1 MAVYLI
7 SVRNAEGFYFII
19 FCSVVYSARFSL
31 HFSYPQRGAVLFQ
44 ITVSCPTAS
53 PEINGTQHFSSSSTS
68 RKSKLD
74 ECTHW
79 NTHRVLQCVL
89 RSSTQRSTDY
99 YVVIC
104 TSTFALSTTSKNFHY
119 TSFQLLYVGFQPSLT
134 SICLHVATD
143 FFDWIFLD
151 LLNNGAFNQIIT
163 S

>member
-1 MAVYLI
+1 MYNSNELQVMAVYLI

-79 NTHRVLQCVL
+79 NTHRVCAPEQYTAEYGLLCGHLYQH
-89 RSSTQRSTDY
+89 
-99 YVVIC
+99 IC
-104 TSTFALSTTSKNFHY
+104 SKHNIKKLSLHIVSITVRG
-119 TSFQLLYVGFQPSLT
+119 LLAKSDKYMPACS
-134 SICLHVATD
+134 
-143 FFDWIFLD
+143 
-151 LLNNGAFNQIIT
+151 N
-163 S
+163 